1 MKKEPICV
9 YLPSF
14 TWKTNEEFR
23 IKKAIGN
30 LDCPFPDLIEQ
41 ALGIIKNAGK
51 DALDPLV
58 EAVEK
63 KRFEDGGRWDNV
75 PEAFADIGEPAV
87 PVLVK
92 WLVSK
97 KEDLYSTAEDALE
110 LIGRPAVP
118 HLCEVITTRNTD
130 ARIRVINLLG
140 MAKDDRAIPHLITA
154 LSDKN
159 YLVRSYAADALIEY
173 GRPIYPQ
180 ILTML
185 KSDNIQQ
192 VCGAVTI
199 LPGIDQKQGVA
210 DVILYFTHPYGEV
223 WNAVC
228 DSLTQ
233 LEPLPV
239 AEMRQCLS
247 SEDQDIVT
255 GALNVLGRCTDE
267 EVMHEAENLLDH
279 PDKQIRS
286 SAELCVKNIR
296 NALER
301 AKPKTAIPE

>member
-14 TWKTNEEFR
+14 TWKTAEEFR

-30 LDCPFPDLIEQ
+30 LDCPFPDLVEE
-41 ALGIIKNAGK
+41 ALGIIKKAGK
-51 DALDPLV
+51 SALDPLV

-75 PEAFADIGEPAV
+75 PEAFAGIGEPAV

-92 WLVSK
+92 WLIGK
-97 KEDLYSTAEDALE
+97 KEDHYSTAKAALE

-118 HLCEVITTRNTD
+118 HLLEVITTRNKD
-130 ARIRVINLLG
+130 ARKRVINLLG
-140 MAKDDRAIPHLITA
+140 NAKDDRAIPHLITA

-159 YLVRSYAADALIEY
+159 DLVRSYAADALIEY

-180 ILTML
+180 IHPLL

-192 VCGAVTI
+192 VCGAVAI
-199 LPGIDQKQGVA
+199 LPGLDQDQGVA
-210 DVILYFTHPYGEV
+210 DVIPYFTHPYGEV

-228 DSLTQ
+228 DSLRQ
-233 LEPLPV
+233 LKPLPV

-247 SEDQDIVT
+247 SEDQDVVT
-255 GALNVLGRCTDE
+255 GALNVLGWGSDE
-267 EVMHEAENLLDH
+267 GALHDAVKLLDH
-279 PDKQIRS
+279 PDQQIRS
-286 SAELCVKNIR
+286 SADMCVKNIR
-296 NALER
+296 NHL
-301 AKPKTAIPE
+301 KSPEPRI

>member
-14 TWKTNEEFR
+14 TWKTDEEFR

-30 LDCPFPDLIEQ
+30 LDCPFPDLVEQ

-51 DALDPLV
+51 AALDPLV

-140 MAKDDRAIPHLITA
+140 MAKDERVIPLLINA

-159 YLVRSYAADALIEY
+159 DLVRSYAADALIEY
-173 GRPIYPQ
+173 GCPIYPR
-180 ILTML
+180 ILALL
-185 KSDNIQQ
+185 KSADIRQ

-199 LPGIDQKQGVA
+199 LPALDRKKGIA
-210 DVILYFTHPYGEV
+210 AILPYFTDPRGEV
-223 WNAVC
+223 WNAMC
-228 DSLTQ
+228 DSLRQ

-247 SEDQDIVT
+247 SEDLDVVS
-255 GALNVLGRCTDE
+255 GALNVLGWGSDE
-267 EVMHEAENLLDH
+267 GALHDAVKLLDH
-279 PDKQIRS
+279 PDQQIRS

-296 NALER
+296 NHL
-301 AKPKTAIPE
+301 KSPEPGT